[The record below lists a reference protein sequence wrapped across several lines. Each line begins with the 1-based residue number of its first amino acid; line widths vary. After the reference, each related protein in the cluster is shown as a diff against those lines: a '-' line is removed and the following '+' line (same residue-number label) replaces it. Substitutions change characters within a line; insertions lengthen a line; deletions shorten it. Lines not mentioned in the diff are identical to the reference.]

1 MQIFKIPF
9 FVVFFSNLPQDNDYT
24 YFVFQVDSYVMLAWS
39 HALPLSN
46 NHLFL
51 FQSMLNFL
59 NDPTGEMPWEEEEGT
74 EDIRHIK
81 TGQVSNEL

>member
-1 MQIFKIPF
+1 
-9 FVVFFSNLPQDNDYT
+9 
-24 YFVFQVDSYVMLAWS
+24 MLAWS
-39 HALPLSN
+39 HSLPFSN

-74 EDIRHIK
+74 EDIRHVK
-81 TGQVSNEL
+81 TGQVSNELLGGLICCCVCCCPSSQPG